1 MTDNRMCMHYT
12 LKRLGDIK
20 TQTDLDEFKYE
31 IIHNLN
37 VNDDLYSEDFDVYS
51 AIDRVKRDYIERALD
66 RSGNIGDATNLLGIK
81 NYQTLQ
87 NWMAKLEI
95 DRW

>member
-12 LKRLGDIK
+12 LERLGDIK
-20 TQTDLDEFKYE
+20 TQTDLDEFKDE

-37 VNDDLYSEDFDVYS
+37 VNDDFYSEDFDVYG